1 MPNQLINEQS
11 PYLLQHAHNPVD
23 WYPWSE
29 AAFVLAKKENK
40 PLIVSI
46 GYSACHWC
54 HVMEHESFEDASTA
68 AYMNEHFIN
77 VKVDREE
84 YPDVD
89 DFYMTAVQALS
100 GSGGWPLNVFVTPD
114 KLPFYG
120 GTYFPPIPAH
130 GRPSWKQLMQRM
142 VDVWQNKPE
151 EVEQQANQMLGYL
164 QNAAKTSA
172 KNEGDEW
179 TIDDAKK
186 AAEIMLQQADKVN
199 GGFGRAPK
207 FPSTMSIQ
215 FLLENYHF
223 TGNEDALKHALLS
236 LDKMISGGIYDQ
248 IGGGFSR
255 YSVDDVW
262 LAPHFEKMLYDNA
275 MLLNVLCDA
284 FTLSGDENYKEVI
297 EQTIEFML
305 REMKQNDAG
314 FYSALD
320 ADSEGVEGKFYT
332 FTFEEWQEILPN
344 LPNYVT
350 AYFGVE
356 KFGNW
361 EHTNIVHRAK
371 RLEQIATTNSITVE
385 ELKLEIEA
393 AKKQLF
399 SARNNR
405 IRPGTDDKIL
415 LSWNALLNTALSKAS
430 VALLNSKFSVFAEQH
445 MAWMLQHFDLE
456 NIPKHTWKNGV
467 AKITAN
473 LDDLANLIHAL
484 IQLSM
489 AVNDEKYLLK
499 AVALTQYVHQHFSVP
514 NSPMFFFSSDLQNE
528 VPVRK
533 PEIYDGVTPSSNAV
547 MAHNLHL
554 LGMLAERAEWIA
566 QSESMLSEMKGPAL
580 RYPTSFGYW
589 NCVGQRIAKGYKTI
603 VVSGEETDDVLQ
615 ELQKKFLP
623 NCYYFFEKKENF
635 VTMPFGKQ
643 FEKKT
648 QIFICTKNSCLP
660 TLTKLPENADFA
672 IL

>member
-1 MPNQLINEQS
+1 MPNQLIHEQS
-11 PYLLQHAHNPVD
+11 LYLLQHAHNPVD
-23 WYPWSE
+23 WQPWGD
-29 AAFVLAKKENK
+29 AAFERAKKENK

-54 HVMEHESFEDASTA
+54 HVMEHESFEDAATA
-68 AYMNEHFIN
+68 EYMNKHFIN

-100 GSGGWPLNVFVTPD
+100 GIGGWPLNVFVTPD
-114 KLPFYG
+114 KLPFFG
-120 GTYFPPIPAH
+120 GTYYPPIPAH
-130 GRPSWKQLMQRM
+130 GRPSWQQLMQRM
-142 VDVWQNKPE
+142 VDVWDNKPE

-164 QNAAKTSA
+164 QNAAKVSD
-172 KNEGDEW
+172 KKDLEEW
-179 TIDDAKK
+179 TMDAAKK

-207 FPSTMSIQ
+207 FPSTLSIQ

-223 TGNEDALKHALLS
+223 TGNKDALQHALLS
-236 LDKMISGGIYDQ
+236 LDKMIAGGIYDQ

-284 FTLSGDENYKEVI
+284 FVLTKHQHYKEVI
-297 EQTIEFML
+297 EQTIEFL
-305 REMKQNDAG
+305 VREMKQNEAG

-332 FTFEEWQEILPN
+332 FTFEEFQLILSDAPD
-344 LPNYVT
+344 YIA

-356 KFGNW
+356 KWGNW
-361 EHTNIVHRAK
+361 EHTNILHRAQS
-371 RLEQIATTNSITVE
+371 LEQIASQNRITVK
-385 ELKLEIEA
+385 ELQQEIEL
-393 AKKQLF
+393 AKKKLF
-399 SARNNR
+399 SARHNR

-430 VALLNSKFSVFAEQH
+430 VALNNPRFSVLAVQH
-445 MAWMLQHFDLE
+445 MDWILQHFDLE
-456 NIPKHTWKNGV
+456 TSPKHTWKGGL
-467 AKITAN
+467 ARITAN
-473 LDDLANLIHAL
+473 LDDLANLVQSL

-489 AVNDEKYLLK
+489 AENEEKYLMR
-499 AVALTQYVHQHFSVP
+499 AVTLSEYIHQHFSVP
-514 NSPMFFFSSDLQNE
+514 NSPMFFFTSDLQNE
-528 VPVRK
+528 IPLRK
-533 PEIYDGVTPSSNAV
+533 PEIYDGVTPSSNAI

-554 LGMLAERAEWIA
+554 LGMLSERTDWIA
-566 QSESMLSEMKGPAL
+566 QSESMLSELKSSAL
-580 RYPTSFGYW
+580 RYPTSFGFW
-589 NCVGQRIAKGYKTI
+589 NIVGQRIAQGYKTI
-603 VVSGEETDDVLQ
+603 VVSGEEIEEVQVD
-615 ELQKKFLP
+615 LQKKFLP
-623 NCYYFFEKKENF
+623 NCFYFFEKKENF

-643 FEKKT
+643 FKKET

-660 TLTKLPENADFA
+660 TLTKLPENPDFA

>member
-1 MPNQLINEQS
+1 MPNQLIHEQS

-23 WYPWSE
+23 WQPWGD
-29 AAFVLAKKENK
+29 AAFERAQKENK

-54 HVMEHESFEDASTA
+54 HVMEHESFEDAATA
-68 AYMNEHFIN
+68 EFMNEHFIN

-84 YPDVD
+84 YPEVD
-89 DFYMTAVQALS
+89 DFYMTAVQAIS
-100 GSGGWPLNVFVTPD
+100 GSGGWPLNVFVTPE

-142 VDVWQNKPE
+142 AEVWQNKPE
-151 EVEQQANQMLGYL
+151 EIAQQAHQMLGYL
-164 QNAAKTSA
+164 QNAAKVSA
-172 KNEGDEW
+172 KSEW
-179 TIDDAKK
+179 EEWMMDDAQK
-186 AAEIMLQQADKVN
+186 AAIIMLQQADKVN

-223 TGNEDALKHALLS
+223 TRNEESLQHALLS
-236 LDKMISGGIYDQ
+236 LDKMIAGGIYDQ

-255 YSVDDVW
+255 YSVDDFW
-262 LAPHFEKMLYDNA
+262 LVPHFEKMLYDNA

-284 FTLSGDENYKEVI
+284 FALTGDKHYKDVI
-297 EQTIEFML
+297 EQSIDFLL

-332 FTFEEWQEILPN
+332 FSFDEFSAILPDAAD
-344 LPNYVT
+344 YI
-350 AYFGVE
+350 ASYFGVE
-356 KFGNW
+356 KRGNW
-361 EHTNIVHRAK
+361 EHTNILHRSQS
-371 RLEQIATTNSITVE
+371 LEQIASQNSIGVQDLE
-385 ELKLEIEA
+385 LEIEHAKSKLFA
-393 AKKQLF
+393 AREK
-399 SARNNR
+399 R

-415 LSWNALLNTALSKAS
+415 LSWNALLNTSLSKAS
-430 VALLNSKFSVFAEQH
+430 VALSHPPYAVLAAQH
-445 MAWMLQHFDLE
+445 MDWMLQHFDLDSS
-456 NIPKHTWKNGV
+456 PKHTWKAGL
-467 AKITAN
+467 ARITAN
-473 LDDLANLIHAL
+473 LDDLANLVQSL

-489 AVNDEKYLLK
+489 AVNEEKYLIK
-499 AVALTQYVHQHFSVP
+499 AVELTKYVYQHFSIP
-514 NSPMFFFSSDLQNE
+514 NSPMFFFTSDVQHE
-528 VPVRK
+528 VPLRK
-533 PEIYDGVTPSSNAV
+533 PELYDGVTPSSNAV

-554 LGMLAERAEWIA
+554 LGMLSERADWIA
-566 QSESMLSEMKGPAL
+566 QSESMLSEMKGQAL
-580 RYPTSFGYW
+580 RYPTSFGFW
-589 NCVGQRIAKGYKTI
+589 NIIGQRIAQGYKTI
-603 VVSGEETDDVLQ
+603 VVSGEETDQVLV

-643 FEKKT
+643 FKKET

-660 TLTKLPENADFA
+660 ALTKLPENPDFA